1 MAVVEAD
8 VELAAGR
15 DGELA
20 VDSNLKMVPEIKM
33 EQVASPLM
41 QVCNFFRPIATK
53 KTIQVGAKLTPMK
66 HELPCLTFCLL
77 LYPSCNKIK
86 QV

>member
-41 QVCNFFRPIATK
+41 QVGNFFRPIATK
-53 KTIQVGAKLTPMK
+53 K
-66 HELPCLTFCLL
+66 
-77 LYPSCNKIK
+77 
-86 QV
+86 

>member
-53 KTIQVGAKLTPMK
+53 RKNHTGRSKTNSNETRVT
-66 HELPCLTFCLL
+66 LPNIFPTFV
-77 LYPSCNKIK
+77 S
-86 QV
+86 